1 MAEID
6 DLSFETD
13 EVVAAE
19 SSEDSLFSS
28 LNSIVGFVTDRFK
41 RAEDARLGDEERW
54 LRSYRNYRGIYGPE
68 VQFTSSEKSKV
79 FVKVTKTKTLAAY
92 GQIVD
97 VLFGNNKFPLSVE
110 PSVLPDG
117 VAESV
122 HINVDPNAGPAQGA
136 LAEAFG
142 AELPKPYLIGP
153 DTKLQP
159 GETRTSL
166 MKRLGGLERKLTPVS
181 DKIIEGDGTT
191 PTSVTFHPAMVAAKK
206 MEKKIHD
213 QLNESGASKHLRS
226 MAFEMALLGTGVM
239 KGPFAVD
246 KEYPN
251 WNEEGDYDPLIKTVP
266 STNHVSVWNFFPDPE
281 STSMDDA
288 EYVVERHKMSRNQLR
303 ALRGRP
309 YFMDDSIQMAIDK
322 GADYVRK
329 HWEMKMEDDDSHPS
343 ETERWEVLEFWGFVD
358 TDLLEENGIKIPR
371 ELRKLAEVNANIW
384 VCNGEIIRCVLNPFK
399 PTRIPYY
406 AVPYEHNPYSFFGV
420 GIAENMDDTQT
431 LMNGFMRMAIDNAAL
446 SGNLIVEVDETN
458 LVPGQDLTV
467 YPGKIF
473 RRQGGAPGQ
482 AIFGTKFPNVSSENM
497 MLFDK
502 ARVLSDESSG
512 LPSYSYGQ
520 TGVQG
525 TGRTASGISMLM
537 GAASNAI
544 RTVIKNMDDYML
556 RPIGE
561 SLFAF
566 NMQFDFDPEIRGDL
580 EVRARGTE
588 SFMKN
593 EVRSQRLISFLQIAS
608 SPVLAPFAKFP
619 YIMREIAATM
629 DLDVDK
635 VTNNPEEAFRQAI
648 LLQQMQQQQQEQAPA
663 QDPTGAGGGNI
674 GTGQAPAP
682 GEQGFA
688 TGGGPNA
695 GTQQQQQQAQ
705 APQGGGQQIPPEL
718 MAMLQQGGGGNA

>member
-28 LNSIVGFVTDRFK
+28 LNNIVGFVTERFK
-41 RAEDARLGDEERW
+41 RAEDARLADEERW

-142 AELPKPYLIGP
+142 EEPTKPYLIGP
-153 DTKLQP
+153 DTELRP
-159 GETRTSL
+159 GETRTTL
-166 MKRLGGLERKLTPVS
+166 MKRLGGMQNKLAPVS

-251 WNEEGDYDPLIKTVP
+251 WEDGEYDPLIKTVP
-266 STNHVSVWNFFPDPE
+266 STNHVSVWNFYPDPE
-281 STSMDDA
+281 AASMDDA

-309 YFMDDSIQMAIDK
+309 YFMDDSIQKAIDI

-371 ELRKLAEVNANIW
+371 ELSKLSEVNANIW
-384 VCNGEIIRCVLNPFK
+384 VCNGQVIRCVLNPFK

-431 LMNGFMRMAIDNAAL
+431 LMNGFMRMAVDNAVL
-446 SGNLIVEVDETN
+446 SGNLLIEIDETN
-458 LVPGQDLTV
+458 LVPGQDLSV
-467 YPGKIF
+467 YPGKVF

-482 AIFGTKFPNVSSENM
+482 GIFGTKFPNVAAENM
-497 MLFDK
+497 QLFDK
-502 ARVLSDESSG
+502 ARVLADESTG
-512 LPSYSYGQ
+512 FPSFAHGQ
-520 TGVQG
+520 TGVSG
-525 TGRTASGISMLM
+525 VGRTASGISMLM
-537 GAASNAI
+537 SAANGSI
-544 RTVIKNMDDYML
+544 RSVVKNVDDYLLAPMG
-556 RPIGE
+556 RAF
-561 SLFAF
+561 FAF
-566 NMQFDFDPEIRGDL
+566 NMQFDYDESIKGDL
-580 EVRARGTE
+580 EVMANGTE
-588 SFMKN
+588 SLMAN
-593 EVRSQRLISFLQIAS
+593 EVRSQRLMQFLGVVQNPA
-608 SPVLAPFAKFP
+608 LAPFAKMD
-619 YIMREIAATM
+619 YIIREIAKSM
-629 DLDVDK
+629 DLDPNK
-635 VTNNPEEAFRQAI
+635 VTNSMQDAAIQAEILKGFQQPAPPPEAAGMGPPPPEGPAPVPAGANPADQ
-648 LLQQMQQQQQEQAPA
+648 
-663 QDPTGAGGGNI
+663 TGAGGGTI
-674 GTGQAPAP
+674 GTGVAPVP
-682 GEQGFA
+682 GEEGFS
-688 TGGGPNA
+688 
-695 GTQQQQQQAQ
+695 
-705 APQGGGQQIPPEL
+705 
-718 MAMLQQGGGGNA
+718 GNVA